1 MCMWLCRSGEFQY
14 QAERVLENTLS
25 NIMREAQRGEFLVTA
40 RPRLIALPPRQLQL
54 LVPAV
59 SAPSLPASISATRVS
74 ADTLAAATAASRAP
88 TRAVP
93 AAAAP
98 SAAAAAANPTATA
111 NRESRAHR
119 DAHVTS
125 LAT

>member
-1 MCMWLCRSGEFQY
+1 VCMWLCRSGEFQY

-40 RPRLIALPPRQLQL
+40 RPRLIALPPRQL
-54 LVPAV
+54 PAV
-59 SAPSLPASISATRVS
+59 SAPSLPASLSATRVS
-74 ADTLAAATAASRAP
+74 ADTLAAATATRAP

-93 AAAAP
+93 AAAATP
-98 SAAAAAANPTATA
+98 SAAAAAPANPTATA

-119 DAHVTS
+119 DAHVTP